1 MVWRTRVIC
10 LSSTRTSGVKTHIGI
25 CFISGN
31 TRIYTNIPAYTRIY
45 PNIHEYTRLHPNIHE
60 YTRIYTNIPEYT
72 RIYPKVPE
80 YTRIYTNIPEYARV
94 CTYSMYIL
102 NLLYLPKCTPI
113 GIYYILL
120 SYMYYGLSDCYRISI
135 ILE

>member
-1 MVWRTRVIC
+1 MNTPLLQYTVVVMVWRTRVIC

-31 TRIYTNIPAYTRIY
+31 TRIYPNIPDYTRIYTNIPAYTRIY

-72 RIYPKVPE
+72 RIYS
-80 YTRIYTNIPEYARV
+80 NMPEYARTL
-94 CTYSMYIL
+94 CIFL
-102 NLLYLPKCTPI
+102 
-113 GIYYILL
+113 IYYIYLSAHLL
-120 SYMYYGLSDCYRISI
+120 VYTIYY
-135 ILE
+135 